1 MRTPASVSSVRI
13 RLTGSWTGSSALQM
27 QLDTSASVSQ
37 GSQVINTEVT
47 NWLKSQLLRLL
58 SSSDNLLTYLTLQ
71 ERTALS
77 TSMSVSLSPART
89 EALVTIRSMATP
101 VHALLDF

>member
-1 MRTPASVSSVRI
+1 
-13 RLTGSWTGSSALQM
+13 M